1 MADGAWDLYWN
12 QGILGYSWDGKY
24 YNAGKK
30 RVILDLI
37 PCFDIQLYYML
48 GNDGA
53 DGMGWDKED
62 LYRDSKVYP
71 SYLPGALQA

>member
-12 QGILGYSWDGKY
+12 QGIGLFLNGKY

-30 RVILDLI
+30 WVILDLI
-37 PCFDIQLYYML
+37 PCFDIPLYML

-53 DGMGWDKED
+53 DGYGLWRT
-62 LYRDSKVYP
+62 YSR
-71 SYLPGALQA
+71 GF

>member
-1 MADGAWDLYWN
+1 MADGAWDHWD
-12 QGILGYSWDGKY
+12 QGIFGLFLDGKY

-37 PCFDIQLYYML
+37 PCFDIYYYML

-53 DGMGWDKED
+53 DGLDGT
-62 LYRDSKVYP
+62 RRT
-71 SYLPGALQA
+71 

>member
-37 PCFDIQLYYML
+37 PCFDIQLL
-48 GNDGA
+48 HVG
-53 DGMGWDKED
+53 
-62 LYRDSKVYP
+62 
-71 SYLPGALQA
+71 Q